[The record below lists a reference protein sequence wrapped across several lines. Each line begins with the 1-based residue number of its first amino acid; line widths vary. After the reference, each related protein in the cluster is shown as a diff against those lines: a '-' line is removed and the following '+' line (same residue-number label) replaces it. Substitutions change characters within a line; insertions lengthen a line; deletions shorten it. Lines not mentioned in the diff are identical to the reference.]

1 MQENKLK
8 ATYYFSNLIND
19 AENAKTKFQKVI
31 EKALI
36 NHLEIKVGITPDE
49 IIFSENKLNLL
60 HYKPIVKK
68 PLNIPL
74 VLIFALINKPYILD
88 LKPGKSVVEVLL
100 NSGIDVHL
108 IDWGIPGDEDKHYGL
123 NQ

>member
-36 NHLEIKVGITPDE
+36 NHLKKKVGITPHE

-74 VLIFALINKPYILD
+74 VLIFTLNNKPIH
-88 LKPGKSVVEVLL
+88 PGS
-100 NSGIDVHL
+100 
-108 IDWGIPGDEDKHYGL
+108 
-123 NQ
+123 